1 MVYIPHD
8 EDEEEPEEE
17 EKHSKKKHKKLSKKK
32 TKLKSQT
39 NQTNQ
44 TNQDEVKLRPGDI
57 VITGSADSNVK
68 IWSLHSGECFHVRI
82 SFSIH
87 VQNSELI

>member
-17 EKHSKKKHKKLSKKK
+17 EKPSKKKHKKLSEKKNK
-32 TKLKSQT
+32 NKPQT

-44 TNQDEVKLRPGDI
+44 TNQEEVSLRPGDI
-57 VITGSADSNVK
+57 VITASADSNVK

-82 SFSIH
+82 SFLIH
-87 VQNSELI
+87 K